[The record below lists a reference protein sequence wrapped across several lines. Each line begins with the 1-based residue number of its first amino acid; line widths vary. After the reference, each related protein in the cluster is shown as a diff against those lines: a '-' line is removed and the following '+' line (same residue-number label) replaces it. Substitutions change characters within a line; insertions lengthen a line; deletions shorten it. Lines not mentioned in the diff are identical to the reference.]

1 MTHHIIKFLA
11 VYAMVFLSIGA
22 ASAQGNYRCP
32 TFDLKK
38 HQFGFGVSTTLLD
51 NVGSFNQY
59 LSNGGYFGYKFS
71 LHTVQSS
78 LFTVHFDYQYRF
90 NNSWSIEA
98 KLKYKHRHIIQTL
111 SFVTD
116 GTYGIVGSLNSVYRD
131 IAVPV
136 TANFR
141 WVTRAGSSFE
151 LFAGA
156 GLTTL
161 GLSVENPVTIGFND
175 LQDTRADIGIEYDR
189 SIDVYGV
196 VGLQFEIPYGAFTL
210 KPFVSLSYSPAD
222 NGRYSVTPVSPTT
235 MIPRKVTSVAMH
247 LCELECGLTMQF

>member
-1 MTHHIIKFLA
+1 MKKKVIVMLA
-11 VYAMVFLSIGA
+11 CVLAIGA
-22 ASAQGNYRCP
+22 ASAQGKYHCP

-59 LSNGGYFGYKFS
+59 LSGYFGYKVS

-78 LFTVHFDYQYRF
+78 LFTIHFDYQYRF
-90 NNSWSIEA
+90 NDSWSIEA
-98 KLKYKHRHIIQTL
+98 KLKYKHRHTIQTL
-111 SFVTD
+111 SFVSD
-116 GTYGIVGSLNSVYRD
+116 GNYGLVGSLNSVYRD
-131 IAVPV
+131 ITVPV

-161 GLSVENPVTIGFND
+161 GLSVENPVTIGFSD

-189 SIDVYGV
+189 SVDVYGV
-196 VGLQFEIPYGAFTL
+196 VGFQFEIPYGTFTL
-210 KPFVSLSYSPAD
+210 KPFVSLSYSPVD

-235 MIPRKVTSVAMH
+235 MIPRKVTSVSMH

>member
-1 MTHHIIKFLA
+1 MQHHIIKSLA

-90 NNSWSIEA
+90 NDSWSIEA

-189 SIDVYGV
+189 SVDVYGV
-196 VGLQFEIPYGAFTL
+196 VGFQFEIPYGAFTL

>member
-1 MTHHIIKFLA
+1 MKKVIVMLA
-11 VYAMVFLSIGA
+11 CVLAIGA
-22 ASAQGNYRCP
+22 ASAQGKYSCP

-38 HQFGFGVSTTLLD
+38 HQFGFGMSTTLLD

-59 LSNGGYFGYKFS
+59 LSGYFGYKVS

-78 LFTVHFDYQYRF
+78 LFTIHFDYQYRF
-90 NNSWSIEA
+90 NDSWSIEA

-189 SIDVYGV
+189 SVDVYGV
-196 VGLQFEIPYGAFTL
+196 VGFQFEIPYGAFTL

>member
-1 MTHHIIKFLA
+1 MKKVIVMLA
-11 VYAMVFLSIGA
+11 CLLAISA
-22 ASAQGNYRCP
+22 ASAQGKYRCP

-51 NVGSFNQY
+51 NVRSFNQY
-59 LSNGGYFGYKFS
+59 LSNVGYFGYDFS

-78 LFTVHFDYQYRF
+78 LFTIHFDYQYRF
-90 NNSWSIEA
+90 NDSWSIEA

-189 SIDVYGV
+189 SVDVYGV
-196 VGLQFEIPYGAFTL
+196 VGFQFEIPYGAFTL

>member
-1 MTHHIIKFLA
+1 MYRKCFSLIFVMAILTIP
-11 VYAMVFLSIGA
+11 
-22 ASAQGNYRCP
+22 ASSFAQNRYRCP

-51 NVGSFNQY
+51 NVGFFNQY
-59 LSNGGYFGYKFS
+59 MSHVGYNGYAFS

-78 LFTVHFDYQYRF
+78 LFAVYFDYQYRF
-90 NNSWSIEA
+90 NDSWSIEA
-98 KLKYKHRHIIQTL
+98 KLKYKHRHTVQTL
-111 SFVTD
+111 SFVSN
-116 GTYGIVGSLNSVYRD
+116 GNYGLVGSLNSVYRD
-131 IAVPV
+131 ISVPV

-141 WVTRAGSSFE
+141 WVTRTGSSFE

-161 GLSVENPVTIGFND
+161 GLSVEKPATVGFSD
-175 LQDTRADIGIEYDR
+175 LQDTRANIGIEYDR
-189 SIDVYGV
+189 SVDVYGV
-196 VGLQFEIPYGAFTL
+196 VGFQFEIPYGAFTL

-222 NGRYSVTPVSPTT
+222 NGHYSVTPVSPTT
-235 MIPRKVTSVAMH
+235 IIPGETTSVAIH

>member
-1 MTHHIIKFLA
+1 MKRTKLTIVMLA
-11 VYAMVFLSIGA
+11 CLLAIGA
-22 ASAQGNYRCP
+22 ASAQGKYRCP

-59 LSNGGYFGYKFS
+59 LLGYFGYKFS

-78 LFTVHFDYQYRF
+78 LFNVHFDYQYRF
-90 NNSWSIEA
+90 NDSWSIEA
-98 KLKYKHRHIIQTL
+98 KLKYKHRHTIQTL
-111 SFVTD
+111 SFVSD
-116 GTYGIVGSLNSVYRD
+116 GNYGLVGSLNSVYRD

-161 GLSVENPVTIGFND
+161 GLSVDKPVTIGFSD

-189 SIDVYGV
+189 GVDVYGV
-196 VGLQFEIPYGAFTL
+196 IGFQFEIPYGVFTL

-235 MIPRKVTSVAMH
+235 MIPSKVTSVAMH

>member
-1 MTHHIIKFLA
+1 MKRTKQTIVMLA
-11 VYAMVFLSIGA
+11 CLLAIGA
-22 ASAQGNYRCP
+22 ASAQGKYRCP

-59 LSNGGYFGYKFS
+59 LSNVGYNGYDFS

-78 LFTVHFDYQYRF
+78 LFAIYFDYQYRF
-90 NNSWSIEA
+90 NDSWSIEA
-98 KLKYKHRHIIQTL
+98 KLKYKRRHTVQTL
-111 SFVTD
+111 SFVAD
-116 GTYGIVGSLNSVYRD
+116 GNYGLVGSLNSVYRD

-161 GLSVENPVTIGFND
+161 GLSVDKPVTIGFSD

-189 SIDVYGV
+189 GVDVYGV
-196 VGLQFEIPYGAFTL
+196 IGFQFEIPYGVFTL
-210 KPFVSLSYSPAD
+210 KPFVSFSYSPDD

-235 MIPRKVTSVAMH
+235 MIPSKVTSVAMH

>member
-1 MTHHIIKFLA
+1 MQHHIIKSLA

-22 ASAQGNYRCP
+22 ASAQGNQRCP

-59 LSNGGYFGYKFS
+59 LSGYFGYKVS

-78 LFTVHFDYQYRF
+78 LFTIHFDYQYRF
-90 NNSWSIEA
+90 NDSWSIEA
-98 KLKYKHRHIIQTL
+98 KLKYKHRHTIQTL

-189 SIDVYGV
+189 SVDVYGV
-196 VGLQFEIPYGAFTL
+196 VGFQFEIPYGAFTL

>member
-1 MTHHIIKFLA
+1 MKKVIVMLA
-11 VYAMVFLSIGA
+11 CLLAISA
-22 ASAQGNYRCP
+22 ASAQGKYRCP

-59 LSNGGYFGYKFS
+59 LSGYFGYKVS

-90 NNSWSIEA
+90 NDSWSIEA

-189 SIDVYGV
+189 SVDVYGV
-196 VGLQFEIPYGAFTL
+196 VGFQFEIPYGAFTL

>member
-1 MTHHIIKFLA
+1 MYRKCFSL
-11 VYAMVFLSIGA
+11 VFVMAILTIPTSLF
-22 ASAQGNYRCP
+22 AQNRYRCP

-59 LSNGGYFGYKFS
+59 LSNVGYNGYAFS

-78 LFTVHFDYQYRF
+78 LFAVHFDYQYRF
-90 NNSWSIEA
+90 NDSWSIEA
-98 KLKYKHRHIIQTL
+98 KLKYKHRHTIQTF
-111 SFVTD
+111 SFVSD
-116 GTYGIVGSLNSVYRD
+116 GNYGLVGSLNSDYRD

-141 WVTRAGSSFE
+141 WVTRTGSSFE

-161 GLSVENPVTIGFND
+161 GLSVEKPATVGFSD
-175 LQDTRADIGIEYDR
+175 LQDTRANIGIEYDR
-189 SIDVYGV
+189 SVDVYGV
-196 VGLQFEIPYGAFTL
+196 VGFQFEIPYGAFTL

-235 MIPRKVTSVAMH
+235 IIPGKTTSVAMH

>member
-1 MTHHIIKFLA
+1 MQRTKLTIVMLACLLA
-11 VYAMVFLSIGA
+11 VGA
-22 ASAQGNYRCP
+22 ASAQGKYRCP

-59 LSNGGYFGYKFS
+59 LSNVGYNGYDFS

-78 LFTVHFDYQYRF
+78 LFAIHFDYQYRF
-90 NNSWSIEA
+90 NDSWSIEA
-98 KLKYKHRHIIQTL
+98 KLKYKRRHTVQTL
-111 SFVTD
+111 SFVAD
-116 GTYGIVGSLNSVYRD
+116 GNYGLVGSLNSVYRD

-161 GLSVENPVTIGFND
+161 GLSVDKPVTIGFSD
-175 LQDTRADIGIEYDR
+175 LQDTRADIGIEFDR
-189 SIDVYGV
+189 GVDVYGV
-196 VGLQFEIPYGAFTL
+196 IGFQFEIPYGVFTL
-210 KPFVSLSYSPAD
+210 KPFVSFSYSPAD

-235 MIPRKVTSVAMH
+235 MIPSKVTSVAMH